1 MEDNA
6 KVTEAVSELKNA
18 DEDSLKAVIEKWFE
32 TTRTQGLKIGA
43 NMICGA
49 IANVIAVQV
58 KSKPNPSKR
67 DYERAIKEI
76 TRIIS
81 VPLKNSETEQNNGEE
96 NEQEGGI

>member
-6 KVTEAVSELKNA
+6 KVAEAISELKNA
-18 DEDSLKAVIEKWFE
+18 DEESLRSVIEKWFE
-32 TTRTQGLKIGA
+32 STRTQGLKIGA

-49 IANVIAVQV
+49 IANIIAVQV

-76 TRIIS
+76 VKIIS

-96 NEQEGGI
+96 NEQESSI